1 MEGRAGM
8 NILITEPEN
17 YSTDALALYKKAGN
31 LDLLPKLGLPLSE
44 IIGNYD
50 VIVLRLQYAIDKEL
64 LEKAT
69 RLRYIICP
77 TTGLDHIDEIFTSQK
92 GIEII
97 SLRGE
102 ISFLNSIPSTSEFT
116 WALLLSLIKKIPAAA
131 QHVTAGG
138 WNRNLFKGN
147 NLKGKKVG
155 ILGLGRVGRQV
166 ARFATAFGME
176 VMAYDTNALH
186 VMPGVAVAADAA
198 SLFSW
203 CQVLCIHIP
212 AGGNDGFVSAELL
225 QNLQP
230 GSIVINTS
238 RGSVWDEFEV
248 VKLLQINYL
257 SGVATDVL
265 CGEINEASR
274 LINPLLA
281 IAGKHPNLIITPH
294 IAGATYESMAAT
306 EDFVAKKFIGLLR

>member
-1 MEGRAGM
+1 MEGRTRM

-17 YSTDALALYKKAGN
+17 YSADALALYKKAGN
-31 LDLLPKLGLPLSE
+31 LDLLPELGLPLSE

-77 TTGLDHIDEIFTSQK
+77 TTGLDHIDEVFASQK

-102 ISFLNSIPSTSEFT
+102 ISFLNSIPSTAEFT

-131 QHVTAGG
+131 MHVATSG

-166 ARFATAFGME
+166 AGFAKAFGME
-176 VMAYDTNALH
+176 VMAYDTNALQT
-186 VMPGVAVAADAA
+186 MPGVVFAADAA
-198 SLFSW
+198 SLFSC

-225 QNLQP
+225 QHLQP
-230 GSIVINTS
+230 GSFLINTS
-238 RGSVWDEFEV
+238 RGSVWNEFEV
-248 VKLLQINYL
+248 ARLLQNNYL
-257 SGVATDVL
+257 AGVATDVL
-265 CGEINEASR
+265 GGETYESTRIK
-274 LINPLLA
+274 NPLLA
-281 IAGKHPNLIITPH
+281 MAGKYPNLIITPH
-294 IAGATYESMAAT
+294 IAGATIESMKAT
-306 EDFVAKKFIGLLR
+306 EDFVAQKFLKNL